1 MRLFRQGAGNWT
13 PWHAV
18 RLRGLVSATLSA
30 TLLSVLPPL
39 LYAATNDAGR
49 AFSIG
54 SGLMALYIGFV
65 LVVRERQMARARV
78 ARSLISA
85 LLLTGF
91 IAILVISVSNAIWWA
106 SLAGFATPLIIE
118 LGMAFTLFYSLLAET
133 TARD

>member
-1 MRLFRQGAGNWT
+1 
-13 PWHAV
+13 
-18 RLRGLVSATLSA
+18 
-30 TLLSVLPPL
+30 
-39 LYAATNDAGR
+39 
-49 AFSIG
+49 
-54 SGLMALYIGFV
+54 MALYIGFV